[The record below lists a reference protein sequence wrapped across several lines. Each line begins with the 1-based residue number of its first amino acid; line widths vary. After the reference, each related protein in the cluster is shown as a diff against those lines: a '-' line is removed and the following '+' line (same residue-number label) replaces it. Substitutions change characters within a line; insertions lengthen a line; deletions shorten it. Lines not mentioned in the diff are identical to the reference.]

1 MQNLLLCLELLCV
14 ETVNGSTHPIPTGC
28 RWCGAERAGRLPSGS
43 PQATQLLGRDKRK
56 PAWARELSGGRGEEL
71 FPVPGSGQTWA
82 LARCGRTLRQL
93 WVQRG
98 VRGQG
103 QSGCSRAPTTPAA
116 PLCAQES
123 SGAAAMELGNIS
135 KPTYGP
141 GPEAPGSSTPG
152 LVTMAHSFL
161 RLVQPNPLPV
171 GLFNFGQSQSKF
183 NQEEIHELLLYEL
196 GFLVCAAIGVLF
208 IILVPLVGCC
218 FCCCRCCGNC
228 GGRMYQKQGRR
239 MGCRRRALW
248 ASVLLVSAFLL
259 AGGVCAFISNARLSQ
274 AVKSTFPNVNNTLDN
289 VHIYLASIPQQ
300 VNFIINRS
308 DIPLD
313 YANRSLHDIGPN
325 LGSMI
330 TSRIRSS
337 TDGALGSLQSL
348 LQGMKT
354 LKDTFGSIAISRSD
368 LEKLQSNYSQQL
380 ANLRDR
386 LNQTLQRCG
395 QPCSQVSLDGLAFTA
410 NFSTIPGV
418 EQQLEALREVSNS
431 SIETDLEE
439 VNGTLNTIS
448 DKVQEQS
455 QEVVAK
461 SQDQLGLIRQE
472 IRRLQEELPLLDV
485 EEKVGAF
492 LNNATSVL
500 EEYREPIIAWDGLR
514 LIVCAL
520 LCCTVLLVV
529 LCNVFGLLLG
539 PLGLKEGVL
548 PTQPSSLSN
557 AGGNFFMAGVGFSFI
572 FSWLLMLL
580 VTIIFVLG
588 GNTYMFFC
596 ESWHNQQFFQL
607 LDTPGLI
614 PGFSLSELLG
624 LEGNTANFSEIYRQ
638 CQQDASL
645 WQTLHLDQSVPLD
658 ELLNIS
664 QYTGNIS
671 TAFEKMNITLSPISL
686 LSQSQKDLLLNA
698 SRAAQPPNFTL
709 TLEQL
714 DRNMT
719 QGSLLDLAAE
729 LEQLAEKVGTD
740 VKKDL
745 EDEAS
750 KLRELDKDMQAS
762 FSGPL
767 QSLKENIHLVQ
778 TGAAQLEGQTT
789 AALDKASKTQ
799 EFLERETPN
808 IIKNETW
815 AFLEQLLDFFET
827 YISWAKSRLT
837 EDVARCKPIA
847 QSLDNVEVIG
857 CDYIM
862 DSVNAFWFSLGW
874 CTLFLLP
881 SIILAV
887 RLAKFYRRMDI
898 ADVYRNEDFEMPPT
912 FNSYKI
918 PRPSTRH

>member
-1 MQNLLLCLELLCV
+1 MHWKQ
-14 ETVNGSTHPIPTGC
+14 GS
-28 RWCGAERAGRLPSGS
+28 L
-43 PQATQLLGRDKRK
+43 
-56 PAWARELSGGRGEEL
+56 
-71 FPVPGSGQTWA
+71 V
-82 LARCGRTLRQL
+82 
-93 WVQRG
+93 
-98 VRGQG
+98 
-103 QSGCSRAPTTPAA
+103 CSRP
-116 PLCAQES
+116 CR
-123 SGAAAMELGNIS
+123 LG
-135 KPTYGP
+135 
-141 GPEAPGSSTPG
+141 
-152 LVTMAHSFL
+152 
-161 RLVQPNPLPV
+161 
-171 GLFNFGQSQSKF
+171 
-183 NQEEIHELLLYEL
+183 
-196 GFLVCAAIGVLF
+196 
-208 IILVPLVGCC
+208 
-218 FCCCRCCGNC
+218 
-228 GGRMYQKQGRR
+228 
-239 MGCRRRALW
+239 
-248 ASVLLVSAFLL
+248 
-259 AGGVCAFISNARLSQ
+259 AGGVCAFISNARFSQ

-289 VHIYLASIPQQ
+289 VHIYLASIPQALD
-300 VNFIINRS
+300 FIIKKS
-308 DIPLD
+308 DVPLD
-313 YANRSLHDIGPN
+313 YANRSLCDIGPN

-386 LNQTLQRCG
+386 LNQTLQSCG

-418 EQQLEALREVSNS
+418 EQQLEALHEVSNS

-439 VNGTLNTIS
+439 VNRTLNTIS

-472 IRRLQEELPLLDV
+472 IRRLQEELPVLDV

-492 LNNATSVL
+492 LNNAASVL

-548 PTQPSSLSN
+548 PTQRSSLSN

-588 GNTYMFFC
+588 GNIYMFFC
-596 ESWHNQQFFQL
+596 ESWRNQQFFQL

-614 PGFSLSELLG
+614 PNFNLSELLG
-624 LEGNTANFSEIYRQ
+624 LEGDTANFSEMYRQ

-745 EDEAS
+745 EDIAS
-750 KLRELDKDMQAS
+750 KLRELDKDMQAN

-789 AALDKASKTQ
+789 AALDKASNTQ
-799 EFLERETPN
+799 EFLERETPT

-857 CDYIM
+857 CDYLM

-898 ADVYRNEDFEMPPT
+898 ADVYRNDDFEMPPT

>member
-1 MQNLLLCLELLCV
+1 
-14 ETVNGSTHPIPTGC
+14 
-28 RWCGAERAGRLPSGS
+28 
-43 PQATQLLGRDKRK
+43 
-56 PAWARELSGGRGEEL
+56 
-71 FPVPGSGQTWA
+71 
-82 LARCGRTLRQL
+82 
-93 WVQRG
+93 
-98 VRGQG
+98 
-103 QSGCSRAPTTPAA
+103 
-116 PLCAQES
+116 
-123 SGAAAMELGNIS
+123 MELGNIS

-141 GPEAPGSSTPG
+141 GLEAPGSSTPG
-152 LVTMAHSFL
+152 VVTMAHGFL
-161 RLVQPNPLPV
+161 RLVQPNPLPI
-171 GLFNFGQSQSKF
+171 GLINFGQSESEF
-183 NQEEIHELLLYEL
+183 RQEDIRELLLYEL
-196 GFLVCAAIGVLF
+196 GFLVCVAIGVLL

-259 AGGVCAFISNARLSQ
+259 AGGVCALISNTRFSQ
-274 AVKSTFPNVNNTLDN
+274 AVKSTFSNVNNTLDN
-289 VHIYLASIPQQ
+289 IHTYLASIPQQ
-300 VNFIINRS
+300 VDFIINKS
-308 DIPLD
+308 DVPLD
-313 YANRSLHDIGPN
+313 YANHSLQDIGPK

-330 TSRIRSS
+330 ASHIRSS
-337 TDGALGSLQSL
+337 TEGALGSLWSL
-348 LQGMKT
+348 LQGMET
-354 LKDTFGSIAISRSD
+354 LNDTFANIAISRSD
-368 LEKLQSNYSQQL
+368 LEELQSNYSQRL
-380 ANLRDR
+380 VSLRGE
-386 LNQTLQRCG
+386 LNHTLQKCG
-395 QPCSQVSLDGLAFTA
+395 LPCGRVSLDGLAFTA

-418 EQQLEALREVSNS
+418 EQQLEALREVSESN
-431 SIETDLEE
+431 IETDLEE
-439 VNGTLNTIS
+439 VNRTLGMTP

-455 QEVVAK
+455 QQVVAK

-472 IRRLQEELPLLDV
+472 IRSLQEGLPLLDA

-492 LNNATSVL
+492 VNNATSVL
-500 EEYREPIIAWDGLR
+500 EKYREPIIAWDGLR

-548 PTQPSSLSN
+548 PTERSSLAN

-572 FSWLLMLL
+572 FFWLLMLL
-580 VTIIFVLG
+580 VMIIFMLG
-588 GNTYMFFC
+588 GNIYMLFC
-596 ESWHNQQFFQL
+596 ESWRNQQLFQL
-607 LDTPGLI
+607 LDNPGKI
-614 PGFSLSELLG
+614 PNFNLSELLG
-624 LEGNTANFSEIYRQ
+624 LKGDMTNFSEIYRQ

-645 WQTLHLDQSVPLD
+645 WQTLHLDQSISLD
-658 ELLNIS
+658 KLLNIS
-664 QYTGNIS
+664 QYAGNIS
-671 TAFEKMNITLSPISL
+671 TAFEKMNISLSPISL
-686 LSQSQKDLLLNA
+686 LKQSQKDLLLNA
-698 SRAAQPPNFTL
+698 SRAGQPPNFTL

-714 DRNMT
+714 DQNMT

-729 LEQLAEKVGTD
+729 LEQLAEKGTD

-745 EDEAS
+745 EDNAR
-750 KLRELDKDMQAS
+750 KLRELEKEMQAS

-767 QSLKENIHLVQ
+767 QSLKENIHSVQ
-778 TGAAQLEGQTT
+778 SGAAQLEGQTT
-789 AALDKASKTQ
+789 AALDKASRTQ

-808 IIKNETW
+808 IIKNETL
-815 AFLEQLLDFFET
+815 ALLEQLLDFFET
-827 YISWAKSRLT
+827 YISWAKSRVT

>member
-1 MQNLLLCLELLCV
+1 
-14 ETVNGSTHPIPTGC
+14 
-28 RWCGAERAGRLPSGS
+28 
-43 PQATQLLGRDKRK
+43 
-56 PAWARELSGGRGEEL
+56 
-71 FPVPGSGQTWA
+71 
-82 LARCGRTLRQL
+82 
-93 WVQRG
+93 
-98 VRGQG
+98 
-103 QSGCSRAPTTPAA
+103 
-116 PLCAQES
+116 
-123 SGAAAMELGNIS
+123 MELGNIS
-135 KPTYGP
+135 QPTYRP

-152 LVTMAHSFL
+152 VVTMAHGFL
-161 RLVQPNPLPV
+161 RLVQPNPLPIE
-171 GLFNFGQSQSKF
+171 LINFGQSQSESR
-183 NQEEIHELLLYEL
+183 QEDISELLLYEL
-196 GFLVCAAIGVLF
+196 GFLVCAAIGVLLIF
-208 IILVPLVGCC
+208 LVPLVGCC

-239 MGCRRRALW
+239 TGCRRRALW
-248 ASVLLVSAFLL
+248 ASVLLLSAVLL
-259 AGGVCAFISNARLSQ
+259 AGSVCALISNTRFSQ

-289 VHIYLASIPQQ
+289 IHTYLASIPQQ
-300 VNFIINRS
+300 VDFIINKS
-308 DIPLD
+308 NVPLD
-313 YANRSLHDIGPN
+313 YANRSLQDIGPK
-325 LGSMI
+325 LGSRI

-337 TDGALGSLQSL
+337 TDGALGSLQRL
-348 LQGMKT
+348 LQGMET
-354 LKDTFGSIAISRSD
+354 LNATFANIAIGRSD
-368 LEKLQSNYSQQL
+368 LEELQSNYSQRL
-380 ANLRDR
+380 VSLRGE
-386 LNQTLQRCG
+386 LNHTLQKCG
-395 QPCSQVSLDGLAFTA
+395 LPCDRVSLDGLAFTA

-418 EQQLEALREVSNS
+418 EQQLEALREVSESNM
-431 SIETDLEE
+431 ETDLEE
-439 VNGTLNTIS
+439 VNRTLSMTP
-448 DKVQEQS
+448 DKVQKQS

-461 SQDQLGLIRQE
+461 SQDQLDLIRQE
-472 IRRLQEELPLLDV
+472 VRSLQEGLPLLDV

-492 LNNATSVL
+492 VNDATSML

-548 PTQPSSLSN
+548 PTQRSSLSH

-572 FSWLLMLL
+572 FYWLLMLL
-580 VTIIFVLG
+580 VMILFMLG
-588 GNTYMFFC
+588 GNIYMLFC
-596 ESWHNQQFFQL
+596 ESWHNQQLFQL
-607 LDTPGLI
+607 LDNPGKI
-614 PGFSLSELLG
+614 PNFNFSDLLG
-624 LEGNTANFSEIYRQ
+624 LKSDTTNFSEIYRQ

-645 WQTLHLDQSVPLD
+645 WQTLHLDQSMSLD

-686 LSQSQKDLLLNA
+686 LKQSQKDLLLNA
-698 SRAAQPPNFTL
+698 SRAGQPPNFTL

-714 DRNMT
+714 DQNMT

-729 LEQLAEKVGTD
+729 LEQLAEEVGTD

-745 EDEAS
+745 EDNAH
-750 KLRELDKDMQAS
+750 KLRELEKEMQAS

-767 QSLKENIHLVQ
+767 QSLKENIHSVQ
-778 TGAAQLEGQTT
+778 SGAAQLEGQTS

-799 EFLERETPN
+799 EFLEMETPI
-808 IIKNETW
+808 IIKNETL
-815 AFLEQLLDFFET
+815 AFLEGLLDFFET
-827 YISWAKSRLT
+827 YISWAKSRVT

-847 QSLDNVEVIG
+847 QSLDNMEVIG

-898 ADVYRNEDFEMPPT
+898 ADVYSNEDFEMPPT

>member
-1 MQNLLLCLELLCV
+1 
-14 ETVNGSTHPIPTGC
+14 
-28 RWCGAERAGRLPSGS
+28 
-43 PQATQLLGRDKRK
+43 
-56 PAWARELSGGRGEEL
+56 
-71 FPVPGSGQTWA
+71 
-82 LARCGRTLRQL
+82 
-93 WVQRG
+93 
-98 VRGQG
+98 
-103 QSGCSRAPTTPAA
+103 
-116 PLCAQES
+116 
-123 SGAAAMELGNIS
+123 MELGNIS

-141 GPEAPGSSTPG
+141 GPEAPASSTPG
-152 LVTMAHSFL
+152 VVTMAHGFL
-161 RLVQPNPLPV
+161 RLVQPNPLPIE
-171 GLFNFGQSQSKF
+171 LINFGQSQSESR
-183 NQEEIHELLLYEL
+183 QEDIPKLLLYEL
-196 GFLVCAAIGVLF
+196 GFLVCVAIGVLL
-208 IILVPLVGCC
+208 ILLVPLVGCC

-248 ASVLLVSAFLL
+248 ASVLLLSAFLL
-259 AGGVCAFISNARLSQ
+259 AGSVCALISNTRFSQ

-289 VHIYLASIPQQ
+289 IHTYLASIPQQ
-300 VNFIINRS
+300 VDFIINKS
-308 DIPLD
+308 NVPLD
-313 YANRSLHDIGPN
+313 YANHSLQDIGPK

-348 LQGMKT
+348 LQGMET
-354 LKDTFGSIAISRSD
+354 LNATFANIAISCSD
-368 LEKLQSNYSQQL
+368 LEELQSNYSQRL
-380 ANLRDR
+380 VSLRGE
-386 LNQTLQRCG
+386 LNHTLQKCG
-395 QPCSQVSLDGLAFTA
+395 SSCGRVSLDGLAFTA

-418 EQQLEALREVSNS
+418 EQQLEALREVSELNM
-431 SIETDLEE
+431 ETDLEE
-439 VNGTLNTIS
+439 VNRTLSMTP
-448 DKVQEQS
+448 DKVQKQS

-472 IRRLQEELPLLDV
+472 IRSLQEGLPLLDV

-492 LNNATSVL
+492 VNNATSML
-500 EEYREPIIAWDGLR
+500 EEYREPVIAWDGLR

-548 PTQPSSLSN
+548 PTQRSSLSH

-572 FSWLLMLL
+572 FYWLLMLL
-580 VTIIFVLG
+580 VMILFMLG
-588 GNTYMFFC
+588 GNIYMLLC
-596 ESWHNQQFFQL
+596 ESWHNQQLFQL
-607 LDTPGLI
+607 LDNPGKI
-614 PGFSLSELLG
+614 PNFNFSELLG
-624 LEGNTANFSEIYRQ
+624 LKSDTTNFSEIYRQ

-645 WQTLHLDQSVPLD
+645 WQTLHLNQSISLD

-664 QYTGNIS
+664 QYAGNIS
-671 TAFEKMNITLSPISL
+671 TAFGKMNITLSPISL
-686 LSQSQKDLLLNA
+686 LKQSQKDRLLNA

-714 DRNMT
+714 DKNMT
-719 QGSLLDLAAE
+719 QGSLLDLAAK
-729 LEQLAEKVGTD
+729 LEQLAEEVGTD

-745 EDEAS
+745 EDNAH
-750 KLRELDKDMQAS
+750 KLRELEKEMEAS

-767 QSLKENIHLVQ
+767 QNLKENIHSVQ
-778 TGAAQLEGQTT
+778 SGAAQLEGQTT

-808 IIKNETW
+808 IIKNETL
-815 AFLEQLLDFFET
+815 AFLEGLLDLFDT
-827 YISWAKSRLT
+827 YISWAKSRVT

-847 QSLDNVEVIG
+847 QSLDNMEVIG

-887 RLAKFYRRMDI
+887 RLAKFYRRMDT
-898 ADVYRNEDFEMPPT
+898 ADVYSNEDFEMPPT